1 MNLKDLAALLGLS
14 QTTVSRALNG
24 YPEVSERT
32 RARVLA
38 AAATHGYVP
47 DPRARSLA
55 TGRAMTVGFVIPI
68 DSRHE
73 RVNPVFGDFVAGAG
87 DLLSARGYD
96 IMLSLTT
103 GQDEADAYRMIAAR
117 GRVDGLIIQAP
128 LTGDWRGEI
137 LHEIGLPYV
146 VHGRFSDRDETYS
159 WVDMDNR
166 RAFRKATEHLLD
178 LGHERIALLNGIR
191 GMDFAERREAGY
203 RQALLAR
210 GLTPDPDHLHNGQMT
225 EPYGY
230 AAAQAVLAAQNP
242 PTAML
247 CSSILVAMG
256 ARRAAEERGLTLGRD
271 ISIVSHDDG
280 LTYLPNP
287 GDPPVFT
294 ATRSPVRKAGE
305 VAIDVL
311 LSLIDNPGQGPI
323 QTVLEADLVPG
334 LSSGPAPA
342 IPDSSGRKNA
352 VQT

>member
-55 TGRAMTVGFVIPI
+55 TGRAMTVGLVLPV

-128 LTGDWRGEI
+128 LTGDWRVGI
-137 LHEIGLPYV
+137 LREVGLPYV
-146 VHGRFSDRDETYS
+146 VHGRFSDNDETYS

-178 LGHERIALLNGIR
+178 LGHVRIALLNGIR

-203 RQALLAR
+203 RQALAAR
-210 GLTPDPDHLHNGQMT
+210 GLVPGPAYVRNAQMT
-225 EPYGY
+225 EPYGH
-230 AAAQAVLAAQNP
+230 AAARALLDSPEP
-242 PTAML
+242 PTAMI

-256 ARRAAEERGLTLGRD
+256 ARRAAEERDLKLGRD
-271 ISIVSHDDG
+271 VSIVSHDDG
-280 LTYLPNP
+280 LTYLPND

-305 VAIDVL
+305 LAIEAL
-311 LSLIDNPGQGPI
+311 LSLIDDPTQGPI
-323 QTVLEADLVPG
+323 QTVLEAELIPG

-342 IPDSSGRKNA
+342 ITDSSGRNNA